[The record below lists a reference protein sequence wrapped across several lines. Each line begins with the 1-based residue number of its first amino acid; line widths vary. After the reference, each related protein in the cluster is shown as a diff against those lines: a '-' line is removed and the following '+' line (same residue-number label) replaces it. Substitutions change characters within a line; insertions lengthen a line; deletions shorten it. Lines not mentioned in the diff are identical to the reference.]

1 MATQIQ
7 IRRGTAAQWLS
18 ANPILIEGELGYETD
33 TNKFKIGNGSST
45 WTALGYLIDSPMGLQ
60 WNQSLDTYVRT
71 GNLSGKTLSVSPG
84 DSFLT
89 VHSRLRGCVMLDSGT
104 VSYYL
109 KSTDWAYKEDGT
121 SSVLTGADGQ
131 VMVEIPKF
139 YYKYTGS
146 ADVHHWSISQTP
158 MVGYSVHPCFIKNG
172 VEVENRY
179 IGAYEGVLY
188 DTSGAAY
195 TDGGSGQT
203 KDFTAT
209 TGDKLSSISGKLAVT
224 NGTRADFRTIAFNR
238 GTGWRQFDF
247 DLMHAL
253 EVLFLIE
260 YGSFYSQ
267 FVFGSGITNVSNWAA
282 YNNYYPIV
290 PSGKGNGIG
299 NATGQNAA
307 AASADS
313 ATVAASGYSKYRG
326 IENIFGHI
334 WKFVDGININSNV
347 PYVSNNSTVWADDT
361 AVNYTALGVTLAAS
375 DGYQKTLVYSSR
387 VMLPAT
393 VAGGADSSHYIT
405 DYYYQNSGWRVA
417 IAGGCAHL
425 GGYGGPWYWTLD
437 CASGYSIS
445 SVGGRLAF

>member
-1 MATQIQ
+1 MAVQIQ
-7 IRRGTAAQWLS
+7 IRRGTAAEGLS
-18 ANPILIEGELGYETD
+18 VNPILAEGELGYEKD
-33 TNKFKIGNGSST
+33 TGKFKIGNGTST
-45 WTALGYLIDSPMGLQ
+45 YSALGYIFDAPMGIQ
-60 WNQSLDTYVRT
+60 WNQSTDTYVRT
-71 GNLSGKTLSVSPG
+71 GNLAGKTLAVG
-84 DSFLT
+84 DAFLPI
-89 VHSRLRGCVMLDSGT
+89 HSRIRGCVMLDSGA

-146 ADVHHWSISQTP
+146 SDIHNWSISSSP
-158 MVGYSVHPCFIKNG
+158 LSGYSVHPAFIKNG

-179 IGAYEGVLY
+179 IAAYEGVLY

-195 TDGGSGQT
+195 TNGNSGQT
-203 KDFTAT
+203 KDFTAS
-209 TGDKLSSISGKLAVT
+209 TGDKLSSVSGKLAVT
-224 NGTRADFRTIAFNR
+224 NGTRAQFRTIAFNR
-238 GTGWRQFDF
+238 GTGWRQLDC
-247 DLMHAL
+247 DLVHAI

-267 FVFGSGITNVSNWAA
+267 SVFGSGISNVADWNA

-290 PSGKGNGIG
+290 PSGMGNGIG

-307 AASADS
+307 ADSATA

-326 IENIFGHI
+326 IENFFGHI

-347 PYVSNNSTVWADDT
+347 PYISNNSLSWTDDT
-361 AVNYTALGVTLAAS
+361 VVNYTPIGVTLAATTE
-375 DGYQKTLVYSSR
+375 YQKTLVYSSR

-393 VAGGADSSHYIT
+393 VGGGADSSHYIT
-405 DYYYQNSGWRVA
+405 DYYWIGTGWRVA
-417 IAGGCAHL
+417 VFGGTSSSGSNC
-425 GGYGGPWYWTLD
+425 GFWYWYLSYG
-437 CASGYSIS
+437 SGDSDSNI
-445 SVGGRLAF
+445 GARLAF